1 MESASPTT
9 RPRSWTPSARSPT
22 SWPRTFPRRR
32 PDALDTLQSLL
43 DELPAD
49 LAEQAFTHSS
59 WVEQRTDSYE
69 RLAFLGDVVLSIA
82 ISDHIYPRFPDW
94 GAGRLTKLRA
104 QAVSRQACAEVAR
117 ELGVPE
123 RLRAAAPDGVGKNAE
138 VLVGSD
144 RILASVCE
152 AIIGAAYLAFGM
164 ERVAPAVV
172 GAFSEQV
179 EEALESPVDFKS
191 LLQERLARRSEI
203 VSYRIVDSSGPPHD
217 RSFVAVAAVSGEELG
232 RGQGKTKKAAEQE
245 AASHALERVEE
256 EWPPEPGGSA

>member
-1 MESASPTT
+1 
-9 RPRSWTPSARSPT
+9 
-22 SWPRTFPRRR
+22 
-32 PDALDTLQSLL
+32 
-43 DELPAD
+43 
-49 LAEQAFTHSS
+49 
-59 WVEQRTDSYE
+59 VEQRTDSYE

-82 ISDHIYPRFPDW
+82 ISDHIYPRFPNW

-104 QAVSRQACAEVAR
+104 QAVSRQACADVAR

-172 GAFSEQV
+172 EAFAEQV
-179 EEALESPVDFKS
+179 DDAIENPVDYKS
-191 LLQERLARRSEI
+191 LLQETLARRSEL
-203 VSYRIVDSSGPPHD
+203 VSYRIVQASGPAHD
-217 RSFVAVAAVSGEELG
+217 RDFEAVAEVSGEQIG
-232 RGQGKTKKAAEQE
+232 RGRGKTKKAAEQE

-256 EWPPEPGGSA
+256 DWPPDPGKAS